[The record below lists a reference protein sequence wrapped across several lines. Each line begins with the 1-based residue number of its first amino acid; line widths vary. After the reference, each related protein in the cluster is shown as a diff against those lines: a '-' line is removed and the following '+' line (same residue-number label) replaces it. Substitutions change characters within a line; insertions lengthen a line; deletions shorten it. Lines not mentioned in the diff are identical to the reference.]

1 MNNILVIVV
10 VIFVTFI
17 LINCSSSS
25 HLSFAKKNNEKEED
39 DKDFKKDIFDLSID
53 KNKTLNDNLK
63 ELSLHHNTN
72 NILNDKY
79 PDQYFVCG
87 YSKHLIKDDTFLEKT
102 NCDEFTS

>member
-1 MNNILVIVV
+1 MNHILVIVV

-17 LINCSSSS
+17 LVNCSSS

-39 DKDFKKDIFDLSID
+39 DKDFQKDIFDLSID
-53 KNKTLNDNLK
+53 KNKTLTDNLK
-63 ELSLHHNTN
+63 ELSLHNNTN
-72 NILNDKY
+72 NISNEKY

-87 YSKHLIKDDTFLEKT
+87 YPKHLIKDDTFLEKI